1 MQSPSNPQAPQLSPE
16 DKKKLFDI
24 VKFLSRA
31 INQARDFGS
40 SHPLSKVSIEQ
51 FFTILSG
58 LLQEKGVILI
68 FIAEKKI
75 RYGDTILEEK
85 NIVVD
90 GMIDLFSAIKLSSL
104 QFEKGFSQQD
114 FLGLLTFLAQRPR
127 DILAAGGIEK
137 LVKEKNIGHLKL
149 NPVKYELIGID
160 EKVVS
165 EDAKV
170 LEGASDEAV
179 KELGEWLEKQKKTGE
194 GTVAEISAEEEA
206 LGKLLALIDASLRD
220 ETSQSVFVDK
230 LINDPLEEVHAI
242 IEAIR
247 MLNKVGGE
255 KAKGIISSV
264 VTRLD
269 RFRNSLYDFLVEG
282 KEDETAKQTYKS
294 AEVLGKELTK
304 QLKTIQV
311 LPEFQNGIVQMQFV
325 LNMILDETEAQ
336 KILSVFLKGEKTL
349 KKKASFFEKIM
360 QHQKTSA
367 DFEYFMKKLLAL
379 KGMSEEEV
387 NRFFEQKLAILEQ
400 TEENKEAEIRQEVK
414 PILGKLSE
422 KQLNPDEALSKLDD
436 IVGQLVEVKVKS
448 TTKKLQKDNERLLAQ
463 TEMFSVA
470 FADIAEG
477 VLVFDD
483 EGKVA
488 FINQPASQL
497 LGLQVNDKLNEQLA
511 VLLENW
517 QPDRALSI
525 EQLIKENKI
534 SPDKQEEFT
543 KIISF
548 LKTVQRSQ
556 KGQLKI
562 AVFKSF

>member
-16 DKKKLFDI
+16 DKKKLFDT

-31 INQARDFGS
+31 INQTRDFGP
-40 SHPLSKVSIEQ
+40 SHPLSKASIEQ
-51 FFTILSG
+51 FFTILSD

-90 GMIDLFSAIKLSSL
+90 GMIDLFSTIKLSSL

-179 KELGEWLEKQKKTGE
+179 KELEEWLEKQKKTGE

-220 ETSQSVFVDK
+220 ETNQSVFVDK

-269 RFRNSLYDFLVEG
+269 RFRDSLYDFLVEG
-282 KEDETAKQTYKS
+282 REDETAKQTYKS

-448 TTKKLQKDNERLLAQ
+448 RTKKLQKDNERLLAQ

>member
-31 INQARDFGS
+31 INQARDFGP
-40 SHPLSKVSIEQ
+40 SHPLSTASIEQ
-51 FFTILSG
+51 FFTILSD

-68 FIAEKKI
+68 FIVEKKI

-179 KELGEWLEKQKKTGE
+179 KELEEWLEKQKKTGE

-206 LGKLLALIDASLRD
+206 PGKLLALIDASLRD
-220 ETSQSVFVDK
+220 ETSQSAFVDK

-242 IEAIR
+242 IEAVR
-247 MLNKVGGE
+247 MVNKVGGE

-264 VTRLD
+264 VNRID
-269 RFRNSLYDFLVEG
+269 RFRDSLYDFLVEG
-282 KEDETAKQTYKS
+282 KEDETAKQAYKS

-448 TTKKLQKDNERLLAQ
+448 RTKKLQKDNERLLAQ

-517 QPDRALSI
+517 QPDEALSI
-525 EQLIKENKI
+525 EQLIKKNKI
-534 SPDKQEEFT
+534 SLDKQEEFT